1 MPTPKNPNT
10 SAATVASVAA
20 RQRAKYEK
28 WAMQMRAAGWTV
40 HAPGELADFDTA
52 VDWAVNRCLD
62 LDQETTFRALADGLV
77 TVDELDNLHM
87 DEIRARLD
95 KHSEGGS

>member
-1 MPTPKNPNT
+1 MPAPHAPNNRAAVIA
-10 SAATVASVAA
+10 SAAA
-20 RQRAKYEK
+20 RARTKYEK
-28 WAMQMRAAGWTV
+28 WAAEMRAAGWTV

-77 TVDELDNLHM
+77 NVDELDDLTM